1 MVRFLRKSW
10 LTLAILICAVA
21 LVPVAMGIINNNDK
35 TLLEVGIGIF
45 MAGIIFALV
54 CILLVGAA
62 SFNKK
67 GAPKARQKQ

>member
-10 LTLAILICAVA
+10 LTLAIIICAAA
-21 LVPVAMGIINNNDK
+21 LIPVTLGIINNNDK
-35 TLLEVGIGIF
+35 TYLGIGIVVF
-45 MAGIIFALV
+45 MAGIVFALV

-67 GAPKARQKQ
+67 GTPKAQKRQ